1 MTPVRISALRSARFS
16 FSSRELPKCPVWPD
30 GGVVTQR
37 TANPY
42 TPVRFRLGPP
52 FFLLPEMSNVGI
64 SQAPGGIF
72 LSGALR
78 GTYFGPGGA
87 PGQFNFGSIVNDRS

>member
-1 MTPVRISALRSARFS
+1 MPGMARWRSGDAADCKSVYAGSIPARAS
-16 FSSRELPKCPVWPD
+16 I
-30 GGVVTQR
+30 
-37 TANPY
+37 
-42 TPVRFRLGPP
+42 
-52 FFLLPEMSNVGI
+52 FLLPEMSNVGI